1 MSKADELFKSLGYKK
16 NFEDKYRA
24 NYENTGYET
33 IINFDKDIKEIRIWN
48 NGINTE
54 ELQAINEKVKEL
66 RLEIETSLKSDKK
79 ERENK
84 MDKKYPPIVGK
95 CKERLD
101 NGTCLGCNRLELYD
115 FTGDDNCPL
124 FRDEEPKQVEI
135 NEKGEKNEL

>member
-1 MSKADELFKSLGYKK
+1 
-16 NFEDKYRA
+16 
-24 NYENTGYET
+24 
-33 IINFDKDIKEIRIWN
+33 
-48 NGINTE
+48 
-54 ELQAINEKVKEL
+54 
-66 RLEIETSLKSDKK
+66 
-79 ERENK
+79 

-101 NGTCLGCNRLELYD
+101 NGTCLGCNRLELYE

>member
-1 MSKADELFKSLGYKK
+1 M
-16 NFEDKYRA
+16 NF
-24 NYENTGYET
+24 
-33 IINFDKDIKEIRIWN
+33 FDKAGFNKYEYNGKIEYLSRERSHEIIFFKNTKLIESRC
-48 NGINTE
+48 GIGSEYITMQ

-101 NGTCLGCNRLELYD
+101 NGTCLGCNRLELYE

-124 FRDEEPKQVEI
+124 FRDEQIEI
-135 NEKGEKNEL
+135 NEKGEIK